1 MMEKLKSTVM
11 SHAMKVMTDPK
22 VMKLLSN
29 PKVSQAVM
37 QGFLLKGR
45 LDELWRERS
54 VAIARRLNLATLE
67 ELDALKAEVARLRAQ
82 KD

>member
-37 QGFLLKGR
+37 QGFLLKGK
-45 LDELWRERS
+45 LDELWRDRS
-54 VAIARRLNLATLE
+54 LALAKKLNLATQADM
-67 ELDALKAEVARLRAQ
+67 DALKAEIARLGAKRS
-82 KD
+82 